1 MGKSP
6 HLEHDNIYLIMEPVL
21 RIANISKS
29 FGGTVAV
36 SELSLE
42 LAPGKLF
49 GFIGPN
55 GAGKTTTIKMIA
67 GLLHP
72 DTGEVFVAGHNVV
85 THPQQAKQSIGY
97 IPDNPYIYDR
107 LTGREF
113 LELVG
118 SLYDMEKDC
127 ITERIERLLNI
138 FGIDS
143 WGDDLAAEY
152 SHGMRQKII
161 MASAIMHDPKLVV
174 IDEPMV
180 GLDPQSQ
187 RLVKG
192 ILQKLTERG
201 TTVFMS
207 THTLSV
213 AEELCNRI
221 GIIHH
226 GKLMKIGTLDELRS
240 EAQMEGHSLEELFIK
255 LTGGEKE
262 IELWEK

>member
-1 MGKSP
+1 MAIIQI
-6 HLEHDNIYLIMEPVL
+6 DNITKKFGSMVAVDSL
-21 RIANISKS
+21 NISLDK
-29 FGGTVAV
+29 G
-36 SELSLE
+36 E
-42 LAPGKLF
+42 LF

-55 GAGKTTTIKMIA
+55 GAGKTTTIKMIV
-67 GLLHP
+67 GLLRP
-72 DTGEVFVAGHNVV
+72 DIGTITIEDNNVV
-85 THPQQAKQSIGY
+85 EKPSDAKRVIGY

-118 SLYDMEKDC
+118 SLYGMKRKL
-127 ITERIERLLNI
+127 ILERIDWLFDLFSIEN
-138 FGIDS
+138 
-143 WGDDLAAEY
+143 WGDDFAAEY
-152 SHGMRQKII
+152 SHGMRQKVI

-192 ILQKLTERG
+192 ILKKLTERG
-201 TTVFMS
+201 ITVFMS

-213 AEELCNRI
+213 AEELCTKI
-221 GIIHH
+221 GIIHK
-226 GKLMKIGTLDELRS
+226 GKLLKIGALDKLRS
-240 EAQMEGHSLEELFIK
+240 DAQMENKSLEELFVK

-262 IELWEK
+262 INLWHHL

>member
-1 MGKSP
+1 MSEKNVEADMDFTLQIDNVSKRYGKV
-6 HLEHDNIYLIMEPVL
+6 LAVDGL
-21 RIANISKS
+21 RI
-29 FGGTVAV
+29 
-36 SELSLE
+36 E
-42 LAPGKLF
+42 LAAGELF

-55 GAGKTTTIKMIA
+55 GAGKTTTIKMIT
-67 GLLHP
+67 GLLRP
-72 DTGEVFVAGHNVV
+72 DSGKITICGKDVV
-85 THPQQAKQSIGY
+85 KEPRRAKKLIGY

-118 SLYDMEKDC
+118 SLYGMDRK
-127 ITERIERLLNI
+127 IISERIDWLFEL
-138 FGIDS
+138 FGVDE
-143 WGDDLAAEY
+143 WGDDFAAEY

-192 ILQKLTERG
+192 VLRKLVERG
-201 TTVFMS
+201 ASVFMS

-213 AEELCNRI
+213 AEEICTRI
-221 GIIHH
+221 GIIHK
-226 GKLMKIGTLDELRS
+226 GVLMKVGTLEELRRA
-240 EAQMEGHSLEELFIK
+240 AQMEGRSLEELFVK
-255 LTGGEKE
+255 LTGGERE
-262 IELWEK
+262 IKLWDE